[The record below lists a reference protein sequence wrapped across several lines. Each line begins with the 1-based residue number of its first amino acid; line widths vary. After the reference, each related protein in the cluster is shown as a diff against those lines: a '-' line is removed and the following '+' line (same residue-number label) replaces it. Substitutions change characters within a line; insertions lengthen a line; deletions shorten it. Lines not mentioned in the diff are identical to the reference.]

1 MKQQPAAGEW
11 EWKYLTPDDIEW
23 INENL
28 KEEKAEDMTGYEKF
42 VQAGKRLK
50 NQEVPRKKV
59 VSVDEQ
65 YEAMTTDELE
75 QKKEAAEKWLRENK
89 KNPKYGEA
97 MKRYAAICDALIKL
111 TLSEE

>member
-1 MKQQPAAGEW
+1 MNKQPAAGEW
-11 EWKYLTPDDIEW
+11 QHLTPDDIKW
-23 INENL
+23 IDENL
-28 KEEKAEDMTGYEKF
+28 KEEKAEDMMGGYEKF

-50 NQEVPRKKV
+50 NQEAPSKKV